1 MVKHVYYKKQATGC
15 AWHLL
20 SKMEKQIHLSIRRER
35 ERKRKA
41 QSRKE
46 QLMNAYINTRHPLV
60 YKEAEQYYVRLNEK
74 YPDKIDLRKTSRFKE
89 LAKIHITTVKD
100 NMRLD
105 IPMVAKPVAEVPPAQ
120 NTQIVEECV
129 LPLDLETIDGIVE
142 DMLPEDVL
150 QGIMN
155 DLQQDPCI
163 RQAMEEIEALVG
175 CESEEDIDIDIEI
188 DDRLEKELQQW

>member
-15 AWHLL
+15 AWHSL

-60 YKEAEQYYVRLNEK
+60 YKEAEQYYARLNEK

-105 IPMVAKPVAEVPPAQ
+105 IPMVAKPVVEVPPAQ

-175 CESEEDIDIDIEI
+175 CESEEDIDMDIEI
-188 DDRLEKELQQW
+188 D